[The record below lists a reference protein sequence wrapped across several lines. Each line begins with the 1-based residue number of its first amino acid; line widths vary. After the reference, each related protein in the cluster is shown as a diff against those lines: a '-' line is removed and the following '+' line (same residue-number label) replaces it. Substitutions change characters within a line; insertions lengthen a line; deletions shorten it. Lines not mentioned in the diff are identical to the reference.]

1 MANLFD
7 RLHGIPH
14 VLGVDVT
21 RDSVHSLT
29 DSPVFQI
36 FIRNLKK
43 RNHKLHLQKCLDITI
58 DISAVSKGLNVP

>member
-7 RLHGIPH
+7 GLHGIPH
-14 VLGVDVT
+14 VFGVYVT
-21 RDSVHSLT
+21 RHSVHSLT

-36 FIRNLKK
+36 FIGNLKK